1 MYNPKIGII
10 GVGWVGSQIKRYF
23 EEIKGYKSGK
33 DLFAYD
39 IDPKRRVGD
48 INKAE
53 VVFVIVPTPRDAKT
67 PFLVSIKRKDNVK
80 IRATARARKKR
91 GIAAN
96 DAGSTKK
103 IIKARAVHEVR
114 MIRKDKKK
122 FFRNLALLDPLPLKI
137 SILPSF

>member
-1 MYNPKIGII
+1 MERKIAALTRIPVESRRFKI
-10 GVGWVGSQIKRYF
+10 LSICKYR
-23 EEIKGYKSGK
+23 KSK
-33 DLFAYD
+33 NT
-39 IDPKRRVGD
+39 R
-48 INKAE
+48 
-53 VVFVIVPTPRDAKT
+53 TPRDAKT